1 MADKVSMATLAL
13 AKEYTDTHGGGG
25 GLTTQANWTQTDTTA
40 DDYIKNK
47 PTLGDLAGKDSA
59 SGSITPSGSISVSQG
74 TDATET
80 LTTITAAGTLPS
92 FSVDEEV
99 LIFNAGVLPTTENK
113 TVVTASGTRT
123 ATFTGTE
130 DTVTVE

>member
-25 GLTTQANWTQTDTTA
+25 GLATQANWTQTDDTA

-47 PTLGDLAGKDSA
+47 PTLGGLSEKDSA
-59 SGSITPSGSISVSQG
+59 SGTITPTGTVTIDDG
-74 TDATET
+74 TDTTESIAVVK
-80 LTTITAAGTLPS
+80 TTGTLPS
-92 FSVDEEV
+92 FTVDEEV
-99 LIFNAGVLPTTENK
+99 LIFDAGALMTSENK
-113 TVVTASGTRT
+113 TVVTASGSRT

-130 DTVTVE
+130 ETVTVE

>member
-47 PTLGDLAGKDSA
+47 PTLGDLAGKNSA

-80 LTTITAAGTLPS
+80 LTTITAVGTLPS

-99 LIFNAGVLPTTENK
+99 LIFNAGALPTTENK
-113 TVVTASGTRT
+113 TFVTASGTRT

>member
-25 GLTTQANWTQTDTTA
+25 GLATQANWTQTDTTA

-47 PTLGDLAGKDSA
+47 PTLGDLAGKNSA

-74 TDATET
+74 TDSTET

-99 LIFNAGVLPTTENK
+99 LIFNAGALPTTENK